1 MPKQA
6 VSEHDM
12 VHFAC
17 RNELYDVPEWTVL
30 QAGGCLVDF
39 LLRPRCVS
47 ESLLGVL
54 PCSFY
59 DGVR

>member
-30 QAGGCLVDF
+30 HAGGCQADF

-47 ESLLGVL
+47 ESLLGFFRAV
-54 PCSFY
+54 FMMA
-59 DGVR
+59 

>member
-1 MPKQA
+1 MTKQS

-30 QAGGCLVDF
+30 HAGGCLADS

-47 ESLLGVL
+47 ESLLGFFRAV
-54 PCSFY
+54 FMMA
-59 DGVR
+59 